1 MDIKVNGEPLALGK
15 PLSGSLGDTLSAID
29 ELLDTAGSI
38 IVGLRIDGQNLDP
51 DDFPRIKDRPISE
64 FALIEVDAETQSAI
78 KVKAIS
84 TLLELA
90 SLTED
95 AAAADSS
102 EDWPALASGL
112 GELAEAFAGLFSA
125 DELSFVQGAAELA
138 ARAASQAPSP
148 DAATKAEL
156 AAKMASLSVVFRERL
171 SEIQAPEEE
180 MRKAAALYA
189 AQAEELKELPV
200 LLQTGK
206 DDRAMKAIFL
216 FIEIFNKVIRLV
228 PELEGRG
235 LDTKALK
242 IVGES
247 LPEFYASFNDVLRR
261 LSSAF
266 EDRDSVLIGDLAE
279 YEVAPRMASFFA
291 AVEEALAPK

>member
-1 MDIKVNGEPLALGK
+1 MDIKVNGDPLALGK

-38 IVGLRIDGQNLDP
+38 IVGLRIDGQSLDP

-95 AAAADSS
+95 AAAAESS
-102 EDWPALASGL
+102 ADWPALASGL

-125 DELSFVQGAAELA
+125 DELSFVQGAAGLA
-138 ARAASQAPSP
+138 AKAASQAPSP
-148 DAATKAEL
+148 DAATKSEL
-156 AAKMASLSVVFRERL
+156 TAKMASLSVVFRERL

-291 AVEEALAPK
+291 AVEEALATK

>member
-38 IVGLRIDGQNLDP
+38 IVGLRIDGQTLDP
-51 DDFPRIKDRPISE
+51 DDFPRIKGRPISE

-95 AAAADSS
+95 AAAAESS
-102 EDWPALASGL
+102 ADWPALASGL

-125 DELSFVQGAAELA
+125 DELSFVQGAADLA
-138 ARAASQAPSP
+138 ARAAAKAPSP
-148 DAATKAEL
+148 DAATRSEL
-156 AAKMASLSVVFRERL
+156 AVKMAGLSTVFKERL
-171 SEIQAPEEE
+171 SEIQSPEEE

-235 LDTKALK
+235 LDTKAMK

-291 AVEEALAPK
+291 AVEEALTPK

>member
-1 MDIKVNGEPLALGK
+1 MDIKVNGETLALDK
-15 PLSGSLGDTLSAID
+15 PLSGSLGDALARVD

-38 IVGLRIDGQNLDP
+38 IIGLRIDGQNLDP
-51 DDFPRIKDRPISE
+51 DDFPRIKDKPVSD
-64 FALIEVDAETQSAI
+64 FALIEVDAESQSAI
-78 KVKAIS
+78 KVKAIT

-90 SLTED
+90 SLAGE
-95 AAAADSS
+95 AASAESS
-102 EDWPALASGL
+102 DNWPALASGL

-125 DELSFVQGAAELA
+125 DELSFVQGLA
-138 ARAASQAPSP
+138 ALAAKTAEQAPSP
-148 DAATKAEL
+148 EAAVRAEL
-156 AAKMASLSVVFRERL
+156 ADRAAKLSILFSERL
-171 SEIQAPEEE
+171 AEIESPEEE

-206 DDRAMKAIFL
+206 DERAMKAIFL

-235 LDTKALK
+235 LDTKALR

-291 AVEEALAPK
+291 AVEGALATR

>member
-38 IVGLRIDGQNLDP
+38 IVGLRIDGQTLDP
-51 DDFPRIKDRPISE
+51 EDFPRIKDRPISE

-90 SLTED
+90 ALTGD

-102 EDWPALASGL
+102 DDWPALASGL

-125 DELSFVQGAAELA
+125 DELSFVQGAADLA
-138 ARAASQAPSP
+138 ARAAAQAPSP
-148 DAATKAEL
+148 DAATKSEL

-171 SEIQAPEEE
+171 SEIQSPEEE

-200 LLQTGK
+200 FLQTGK
-206 DDRAMKAIFL
+206 DERAMKAIFL

-291 AVEEALAPK
+291 AVEEALATK